1 MKDKVKFMLV
11 IALVVTVCL
20 SMGIYVAKP
29 GTSIGMSTGY
39 DKAAALTTL
48 KTINSAV
55 NEKTIYTDALTALV
69 KQCLMLPDPIY
80 GDLMWEL
87 KKTATEAVKVKDF
100 KTMVGNYI
108 LVLEGKTIPKPP
120 TPPKEDP
127 PPPPP
132 SDAKSYVF
140 EGDSTKVNTDTF
152 VITKKSFKIKWKFT
166 NNSNYDY
173 LHINVYD
180 PEKGYSVDFLSVKKE
195 TKGTFSGEYKSYKGP
210 GTFYLQIDPS
220 SDVKSWRVEVIDG
233 E

>member
-11 IALVVTVCL
+11 IALAISVCFSL
-20 SMGIYVAKP
+20 GIYVAKP
-29 GTSIGMSTGY
+29 ETSIGMSTGY
-39 DKAAALTTL
+39 DKAAALTNL
-48 KTINSAV
+48 KTINAAV

-87 KKTATEAVKVKDF
+87 KKIATEAVKVKDF

-127 PPPPP
+127 PSPPP
-132 SDAKSYVF
+132 SNSKKYMF
-140 EGDSTKVNTDTF
+140 EGTGEKNTDTF
-152 VITKKSFKIKWKFT
+152 KITNKFFKLKWSFVPNGDNSWIDIYVYESGKDSSLENFWSKKNDESKI
-166 NNSNYDY
+166 
-173 LHINVYD
+173 
-180 PEKGYSVDFLSVKKE
+180 
-195 TKGTFSGEYKSYKGP
+195 YKGP
-210 GTFYLQIDPS
+210 GTYYLSVIS
-220 SDVKSWRVEVIDG
+220 VSKSWKIEVIDG